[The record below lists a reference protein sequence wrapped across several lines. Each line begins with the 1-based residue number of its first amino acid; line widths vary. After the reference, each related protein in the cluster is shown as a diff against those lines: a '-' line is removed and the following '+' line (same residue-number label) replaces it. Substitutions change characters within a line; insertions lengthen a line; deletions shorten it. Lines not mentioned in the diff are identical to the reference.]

1 MGMNL
6 RRNFLTGLLVLVP
19 AVVAGWVLYQAFRWV
34 DTLLWERVRFSFI
47 RKGGIP
53 GVGIVIVVLVV
64 LLTGYITNDYIGGRI
79 VRRWDRLL
87 LRIPLFNKIYSA
99 TKQVSEAF
107 LSPERRAV
115 FRSTGLVEFPR
126 PGSFAVGFEV
136 SPVTSGVYEAAAAV
150 HPGVD
155 LVGVFVPNTPNP
167 TTGFLIVV
175 PRHQYYVMPI
185 PLEDGLKMVISGG
198 VFMPPDRVPPA
209 GGAGT
214 IRDDGSGT
222 GAAVEAGE
230 TRGA

>member
-1 MGMNL
+1 MNF

-19 AVVAGWVLYQAFRWV
+19 AVVAGWVLYHAFRWV

-53 GVGIVIVVLVV
+53 GVGFVIVILVV

-99 TKQVSEAF
+99 TKHVSEAF

-126 PGSFAVGFEV
+126 AGSFAVGFEV
-136 SPVTSGVYEAAAAV
+136 SPVTSGIYQAAATV

-167 TTGFLIVV
+167 TTGFLIIM
-175 PRHQYYVMPI
+175 PRHQYYVLPI

-198 VFMPPDRVPPA
+198 VYMPPDRVVPVGD
-209 GGAGT
+209 GGST
-214 IRDDGSGT
+214 
-222 GAAVEAGE
+222 VEAGRN
-230 TRGA
+230 RGA